1 MMSARSMRHIF
12 IAPFIG
18 IPVAGLLSMIAFNV
32 NAQEATVSRSPS
44 LSPAL
49 SPSFSSSLAV
59 TQTLTDNRFLS
70 RDDRQSELITQVSP
84 SLHFNKNFGRIRG
97 HLDYSLNSYLYA
109 SDTSSSNFQNSL
121 NAALQIEAIENWAF
135 INANALISQQSI
147 SAFGVQSPDPALKT
161 SNQSEV
167 SSYSIAPYVRGAIPG
182 VLTYQA
188 GANYSI
194 TRGGSFVAA
203 NSTSS
208 GANAVVSSDRTFSRL
223 GWSAN
228 VSRQNIDFDQ
238 GRRTES
244 DRINGILNFAVN
256 PDLRLS
262 TRVGRESNNYQF
274 SEKSNSSTWGYGVNW
289 RPNERTRFS
298 YETERRF
305 FGKSHSLVL
314 EYRTPK
320 TVWNYQDSRDIA
332 ASSSDTRVGVTTHD
346 LYLAQ
351 FASIAPDPVQRELLV
366 NAFLLSYGINPNAL
380 VSGGFL
386 TSAVSVQRRQNLSLA
401 LTGIRDV
408 VILTAFKTE
417 NSALDSLAPRTDDLS
432 VGGSVRQQGLA
443 VNVSHRLTPN
453 SAVNFGITESKSS
466 ATVGSRSA
474 RQRSFIATWTGRI
487 NLRTNLSIT
496 ARHVIF
502 DSSTVPYNESALIA
516 GFTFQ
521 F

>member
-1 MMSARSMRHIF
+1 MMPARSMRHTF
-12 IAPFIG
+12 VAPFIG
-18 IPVAGLLSMIAFNV
+18 IPVAGLLGVIAFNSNSQETVV
-32 NAQEATVSRSPS
+32 NRSYS
-44 LSPAL
+44 LSP
-49 SPSFSSSLAV
+49 SVAV
-59 TQTLTDNRFLS
+59 TQTFTDNRLLT
-70 RDDRQSELITQVSP
+70 RDDRQSELITQISP

-97 HLDYSLNSYLYA
+97 HLDYSLNGYLYA
-109 SDTSSSNFQNSL
+109 SDSASNNLQNAL
-121 NAALQIEAIENWAF
+121 NAALHVEAIENFAF
-135 INANALISQQSI
+135 IDATALISQQSI

-167 SSYSIAPYVRGAIPG
+167 SSYSISPYVRGAIPG
-182 VLTYQA
+182 VFTYHA

-208 GANAVVSSDRTFSRL
+208 GANAVISSDHPFSRL

-228 VSRQNIDFDQ
+228 VSSQIIDFDQ

-244 DRINGILNFAVN
+244 DRITGILTFAVN
-256 PDLRLS
+256 PDLKLS
-262 TRVGRESNNYQF
+262 TRAGRESNNYQL
-274 SEKSNSSTWGYGVNW
+274 SEKTISSIGGYDVNW

-298 YETERRF
+298 YESERRF
-305 FGKSHSLVL
+305 FGKSHLLVL

-320 TVWNYQDSRDIA
+320 TVWSYQDSRDIS
-332 ASSSDTRVGVTTHD
+332 ASSADTRVGVSTYD
-346 LYLAQ
+346 LYFAQ
-351 FASIAPDPVQRELLV
+351 FASVAPDPVQRDLLV
-366 NAFLLSYGINPNAL
+366 NAFLLSYGINPKAL

-432 VGGSVRQQGLA
+432 IGGAVRQQGLA

-453 SAVNFGITESKSS
+453 SAVNLGITETKSS
-466 ATVGSRSA
+466 ATVGSRAA
-474 RQRSFIATWTGRI
+474 RQRSLIATWTSRI
-487 NLRTNLSIT
+487 NPRTNLSLS

-502 DSSTVPYNESALIA
+502 DSPTVPYNESALIA
-516 GFTFQ
+516 GLTFQ

>member
-1 MMSARSMRHIF
+1 MRHTF
-12 IAPFIG
+12 AAPFIG
-18 IPVAGLLSMIAFNV
+18 IPVAGLLSVIAFSANS
-32 NAQEATVSRSPS
+32 QEAVVNRSFYF
-44 LSPAL
+44 SP
-49 SPSFSSSLAV
+49 SLAV
-59 TQTLTDNRFLS
+59 TQTFTDNRLLS
-70 RDDRQSELITQVSP
+70 RDDRQSELITQISP
-84 SLHFNKNFGRIRG
+84 SLHFNKNFGRIKG
-97 HLDYSLNSYLYA
+97 HLDYSLNGYVYA
-109 SDTSSSNFQNSL
+109 SDSNSNNFQNSL
-121 NAALQIEAIENWAF
+121 NAALHIEAIENWVF
-135 INANALISQQSI
+135 IDATALISQQSI

-182 VLTYQA
+182 LLSYHA

-208 GANAVVSSDRTFSRL
+208 GANAIISSDRSFSRL

-228 VSRQNIDFDQ
+228 VSSQIIDFDQ

-244 DRINGILNFAVN
+244 DRINGSLTFAVN
-256 PDLRLS
+256 PDLKLS
-262 TRVGRESNNYQF
+262 TSAGRESNNYQ
-274 SEKSNSSTWGYGVNW
+274 SSDKSGSNTWGYGVNW

-298 YETERRF
+298 YETDRRF
-305 FGKSHSLVL
+305 FGRSHSLIL

-320 TVWNYQDSRDIA
+320 TVWSYLDSRDVS

-346 LYLAQ
+346 LYFAQ
-351 FASIAPDPVQRELLV
+351 FASVAPDPVQRELLV
-366 NAFLLSYGINPNAL
+366 NTFLLSYGINPKAL

-401 LTGIRDV
+401 VTGIRDV

-453 SAVNFGITESKSS
+453 SAVNLGLTESKSS
-466 ATVGSRSA
+466 STVGSRAA
-474 RQRSFIATWTGRI
+474 RQRSLIATWTGRI
-487 NLRTNLSIT
+487 NSRTNLSLT

-502 DSSTVPYNESALIA
+502 DSPTVPYNESALIA
-516 GFTFQ
+516 GLTFQ